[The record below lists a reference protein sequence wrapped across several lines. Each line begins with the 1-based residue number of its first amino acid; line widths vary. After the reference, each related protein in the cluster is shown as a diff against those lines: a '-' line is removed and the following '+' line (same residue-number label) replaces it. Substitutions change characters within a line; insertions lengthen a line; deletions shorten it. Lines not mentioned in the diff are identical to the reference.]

1 LRAGAKPRGK
11 KLPSAANVR
20 PDAAADRGRPIAG
33 GRPAPARS
41 APLRHAGKGMARR
54 LHLFTMMQAAPKY
67 CRWILGRGL
76 LGTSL
81 TLNLAAAP
89 LYAAPAVPALS
100 AAAPAPAP
108 ATAALGG
115 DVDLQDIPTLEALA
129 KSEAVRQFP
138 PLTDRQ
144 RFLIGPIEPHLE
156 LARCRESVK
165 AALASTHHMQDRA
178 TIELRCQNPNPWHL
192 YVQVR
197 IIGTSSVVVAAHAIV
212 VGSVLKATDLRV
224 EQHDISE
231 LPPGFLDD
239 PAIAVG
245 LTASRPISGGAFLT
259 NQQLVAAKAVQRGQS
274 VTLVAD
280 LGGMSVRMAGKALS
294 DGLINQRVRVQN
306 VSSGKIVEGI
316 ARSEQVVEIV
326 FE

>member
-1 LRAGAKPRGK
+1 MIR
-11 KLPSAANVR
+11 
-20 PDAAADRGRPIAG
+20 
-33 GRPAPARS
+33 
-41 APLRHAGKGMARR
+41 
-54 LHLFTMMQAAPKY
+54 TAPKY
-67 CRWILGRGL
+67 RHWILGMSMAV
-76 LGTSL
+76 T
-81 TLNLAAAP
+81 P
-89 LYAAPAVPALS
+89 LPAAVP
-100 AAAPAPAP
+100 P
-108 ATAALGG
+108 ATAPVSVTVP
-115 DVDLQDIPTLEALA
+115 DDLQDISQLEALA
-129 KSEAVRQFP
+129 KSEAATQLP

-144 RFLIGPIEPHLE
+144 RFLVGPIQPNLKLE
-156 LARCRESVK
+156 RCSQPVG
-165 AALASTHHMQDRA
+165 ATLASAHHMRDRV
-178 TIELRCQNPNPWHL
+178 TIELRCQNAKPWHL

-197 IIGTSSVVVAAHAIV
+197 IIGTSSAVVAAHAVV
-212 VGSVLKATDLRV
+212 VGSVLRATDLRV

-280 LGGMSVRMAGKALS
+280 SGGMSVRMAGRALS

-306 VSSGKIVEGI
+306 LSSGKTVEGI

-326 FE
+326 FQ

>member
-1 LRAGAKPRGK
+1 MEA
-11 KLPSAANVR
+11 
-20 PDAAADRGRPIAG
+20 
-33 GRPAPARS
+33 
-41 APLRHAGKGMARR
+41 
-54 LHLFTMMQAAPKY
+54 Q
-67 CRWILGRGL
+67 WL
-76 LGTSL
+76 LGAGL
-81 TLNLAAAP
+81 GLYLAAAAP
-89 LYAAPAVPALS
+89 LLHAAPGPQA
-100 AAAPAPAP
+100 
-108 ATAALGG
+108 GG
-115 DVDLQDIPTLEALA
+115 SISRQDTDLQDIAALESLA

-156 LARCRESVK
+156 LPRCREPVR
-165 AALASTHHMQDRA
+165 AALVTAHHMQDRA
-178 TIELRCQNPNPWHL
+178 TIELRCQNANPWHL

-197 IIGTSSVVVAAHAIV
+197 VIGTSSAVVAAHAIV
-212 VGSVLKATDLRV
+212 AGSVLKATDLRV

-245 LTASRPISGGAFLT
+245 MTAGRPISGGAFLT
-259 NQQLVAAKAVQRGQS
+259 NQQLVAVKAVQRGQS

-306 VSSGKIVEGI
+306 SSSGKIVEGI

-326 FE
+326 FQ